1 MNHFPVMTYG
11 KSNDSFA
18 QVLTIIGLYLAYNSD
33 RYEDKHCLVWWQL
46 PGVSSTQSHISEQ
59 DSFTNVYIPGSS
71 NTPFSAIDTSM
82 PIRVGLPPRMVE
94 RVLLEQM
101 SAVDFV
107 GYVPNPHWRRG
118 IPFGDASCAVA
129 GLRNTRQI
137 WKVEQRSFSSNCI
150 GMGTELNEI
159 LSSFRYHSVASL
171 ETYIQVWFS
180 FWATQATSKEQTA
193 ANQWSTLSGV
203 TSQLRV
209 SGSKRLPKAYRRVEI
224 KQSQSKLKFEEFD
237 FSYYNKTR
245 FAGLENDI
253 INSYCNALL
262 QVGTSLFL
270 SVNGCMLFFVL
281 CAVWMFPAWMWFPA
295 GTGLVCIS
303 EMS

>member
-1 MNHFPVMTYG
+1 
-11 KSNDSFA
+11 
-18 QVLTIIGLYLAYNSD
+18 
-33 RYEDKHCLVWWQL
+33 
-46 PGVSSTQSHISEQ
+46 
-59 DSFTNVYIPGSS
+59 
-71 NTPFSAIDTSM
+71 
-82 PIRVGLPPRMVE
+82 
-94 RVLLEQM
+94 
-101 SAVDFV
+101 
-107 GYVPNPHWRRG
+107 
-118 IPFGDASCAVA
+118 
-129 GLRNTRQI
+129 
-137 WKVEQRSFSSNCI
+137 
-150 GMGTELNEI
+150 MGTELNEI

-180 FWATQATSKEQTA
+180 FWATQAISKEQTA

-281 CAVWMFPAWMWFPA
+281 RAVWMFPAWMWFPA
-295 GTGLVCIS
+295 GTAWVCVS